1 MSTDKFTLD
10 PSSLSS
16 SRYGFFYGWVIV
28 VAAAVKG
35 AFMVGSAQFASSVF
49 LIPMQAELGWSRTVL
64 FGALSVRGIVTGM
77 LQPFVGPLGDHRW
90 WPHVVLPMGA
100 VFMGLS
106 FMALRWVHS
115 PMVFYLW
122 YGLVGAMG
130 MTLISNVIMDAV
142 IFKWF
147 IRKRPQVVMWVNQGP
162 GVAPLLFPVTL
173 TVLIGAVG
181 WRDAWLWFG
190 LGTIAIL
197 LPLALMVRT
206 RPEDMGLRP
215 DGEPAQPTHGS
226 GDPEDRSAI
235 DEHSYTRSE
244 AIRTRAFWTL
254 SLAMAFGIFGIPG
267 FQAHWIPYFLDLGFS
282 AEIAA
287 TVVFVFGIFGVT
299 SRFVWA
305 ILSARFDVRRVFIGQ
320 ALAAA
325 AAAALALQINNLA
338 SLFVWAAVAG
348 LVLVS
353 FFQLQA
359 LIAVNYFGRRHI
371 GAVRG
376 AMWPLSTASSAV
388 APFVIGVLRDA
399 QGSYNGAFVLIT
411 VTWLLCAFFVFL
423 SRPLND

>member
-1 MSTDKFTLD
+1 MSTERARLD
-10 PSSLSS
+10 PSSLFS
-16 SRYGFFYGWVIV
+16 SRHGFFYGWVIV

-49 LIPMQAELGWSRTVL
+49 LVPMQAELGWSRTML
-64 FGALSVRGIVTGM
+64 FGALSVRGIISGI

-90 WPHVVLPMGA
+90 WPHILLPLGA
-100 VFMGLS
+100 VLMGVS

-115 PMVFYLW
+115 PIVYYFW

-130 MTLISNVIMDAV
+130 MTLISHVIMYAI

-147 IRKRPQVVMWVNQGP
+147 IRKRSQVVMWVNQGP

-173 TVLIGAVG
+173 TFLIGAVG

-190 LGTIAIL
+190 LGTIGLL
-197 LPLALMVRT
+197 LPLALMVRA
-206 RPEDMGLRP
+206 RPEDMGLMP
-215 DGEPAQPTHGS
+215 DGDPAEESQGIAEPG
-226 GDPEDRSAI
+226 GWSAT
-235 DEHSYTRSE
+235 DERSYTRSE
-244 AIRTRAFWTL
+244 AIRTRSFWTL

-282 AEIAA
+282 APIAA
-287 TVVFVFGIFGVT
+287 IVVLVFGIFGVT
-299 SRFVWA
+299 SRFLWA
-305 ILSARFDVRRVFIGQ
+305 ILSARYDVRWVFIGQ

-325 AAAALALQINNLA
+325 AATALALLINNLV
-338 SLFVWAAVAG
+338 SLFVWAAVTG

-353 FFQLQA
+353 YFQLQA
-359 LIAVNYFGRRHI
+359 LIAVNYFGRQHI

-376 AMWPLSTASSAV
+376 AMWPLSTASSAM

-411 VTWLLCAFFVFL
+411 VTWLLCAFFLFL
-423 SRPLND
+423 SRPLKD